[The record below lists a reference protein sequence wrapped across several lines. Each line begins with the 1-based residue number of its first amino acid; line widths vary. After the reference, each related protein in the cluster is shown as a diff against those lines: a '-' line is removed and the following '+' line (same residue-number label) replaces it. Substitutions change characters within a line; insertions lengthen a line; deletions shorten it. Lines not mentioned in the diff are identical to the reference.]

1 MKRNKHYIVWLL
13 GLALT
18 FNACDKIEP
27 EFFDEDYNGAYFDYQ
42 YASDYEATINFG
54 EYIVGNPQSVPF
66 TLNVKLLGY
75 LTDEQ
80 RTLSIKTRAVEDF
93 ELAKVTIP
101 EVVFANKEYQ
111 KEVEI
116 IIERPEV
123 ENTTYAITIYLD
135 GEGDLGTGITGK
147 NEYTIYVKEEHGEP
161 SIWNKE
167 YLGNWDREKHTF
179 LANLMNDDYYYKNF
193 KINENV
199 FDAKYLEDLNI
210 LAVNTLLAKESQ
222 EPISVGIPIMEKLYY
237 NAGYDKPYFWDNY
250 KEYLGLYSS
259 SRFYEFTRLVNSANT
274 QNIIH
279 AYENANEKMEE
290 KRPTYHKEDFL
301 AMLNAYYEYAKLGY
315 NIEQYKD
322 LMWVEIEEETA
333 YTANG
338 KSYLRIPYWWEDP
351 DNLGTGEI
359 INKLFGEYND
369 EKYQFIIKTILKKEG
384 SENFVVATILPFII
398 TENGYGWD
406 EKLNGKERL
415 KECYKIITE
424 KKANVK
430 RYKIPE
436 VDPDEILSEY

>member
-80 RTLSIKTRAVEDF
+80 RTLSIKTRAVEDY

-167 YLGNWDREKHTF
+167 YLGNWDREKHAF

-222 EPISVGIPIMEKLYY
+222 EPISVGIPILEKLYY

-250 KEYLGLYSS
+250 KEHLGLYSS

-290 KRPTYHKEDFL
+290 YKPTYHKEDVL
-301 AMLNAYYEYAKLGY
+301 AMQNEYYNYPKLGY
-315 NIEQYKD
+315 TIDQYKD
-322 LMWVEIEEETA
+322 LMWVEIEQNSV
-333 YTANG
+333 YIDNGDG
-338 KSYLRIPYWWEDP
+338 KSYVRIPYWWEDP

-359 INKLFGEYND
+359 VKKYFGDYSD
-369 EKYQFIIKTILKKEG
+369 AKYQFMIKTMTKNEG
-384 SENFVVATILPFII
+384 TEDFVIATILPFTING
-398 TENGYGWD
+398 NGYGWD
-406 EKLNGKERL
+406 ETVGGEDRL
-415 KECYKIITE
+415 KQCYKII
-424 KKANVK
+424 KADRQSI
-430 RYKIPE
+430 RYKIPDVE
-436 VDPDEILSEY
+436 LD

>member
-80 RTLSIKTRAVEDF
+80 RTLSIKTRAVEDY

-167 YLGNWDREKHTF
+167 YLGNWDREKHAF

-222 EPISVGIPIMEKLYY
+222 EPISVGIPILEKLYY

-290 KRPTYHKEDFL
+290 YKPTYHKEDVL
-301 AMLNAYYEYAKLGY
+301 AMQNEYYNYPKLGY
-315 NIEQYKD
+315 TIDQYKD
-322 LMWVEIEEETA
+322 LMWVEIEQNSV
-333 YTANG
+333 YIDNGDG
-338 KSYLRIPYWWEDP
+338 KSYVRIPYWWEDP

-359 INKLFGEYND
+359 VKKYFGDYSD
-369 EKYQFIIKTILKKEG
+369 AKYQFMIKTMTKNEG
-384 SENFVVATILPFII
+384 TEDFVIATILPFTING
-398 TENGYGWD
+398 NGYGWD
-406 EKLNGKERL
+406 ETVGGEDRL
-415 KECYKIITE
+415 KQCYKII
-424 KKANVK
+424 KADRQSI
-430 RYKIPE
+430 RYKIPDVE
-436 VDPDEILSEY
+436 LD